1 MPDSAPLLSV
11 IIVSVDTRNWLE
23 PCLESLQEQDIFES
37 IEVVVVDNGSS
48 DGSADMVRQNF
59 PAVNLLRLES
69 TVGFGTAN
77 NSGAE
82 LTTAP
87 ILLFLNPDTRIREA
101 SLSDILRKF
110 EEHPKCGVAGGAVFD
125 DQGKPERSVGSYP
138 TLISMGLGR
147 LLKYLPPARRILG
160 RFCNQH
166 WVGYDKP
173 HRVNWVTGAY
183 LWIRRDIFKKVGGF
197 DERFF
202 MYCEDVDLCYRVCQA
217 GFQCWFF
224 PDAPIV
230 HFGGKAPVP
239 RPRKKLL
246 FESLRYFANKHYK
259 SPRHWLTRSVF
270 WIMSRL

>member
-1 MPDSAPLLSV
+1 MPDNTPLLSV

-59 PAVNLLRLES
+59 PAVKLIRLKK

-87 ILLFLNPDTRIREA
+87 VLLFLNPDTRIREA

-138 TLISMGLGR
+138 SLISMGLGR

-166 WVGYDKP
+166 WGGYDKP
-173 HRVNWVTGAY
+173 HLANWVTGAY
-183 LWIRRDIFKKVGGF
+183 LWIRREVFNKVGGF

-259 SPRHWLTRSVF
+259 SPRYWLTRSVF
-270 WIMSRL
+270 WITSRL

>member
-1 MPDSAPLLSV
+1 MPDNAPLLSV

-23 PCLESLQEQDIFES
+23 PCLESLQKQDIFES

-59 PAVNLLRLES
+59 PAVKLIRLEK

-87 ILLFLNPDTRIREA
+87 VLLFLNPDTRICEA
-101 SLSDILRKF
+101 SLSDILLKF

-138 TLISMGLGR
+138 SLISMGLGR
-147 LLKYLPPARRILG
+147 LLKYLPPARRTLG
-160 RFCNQH
+160 RFSNQH

-183 LWIRRDIFKKVGGF
+183 LWIRREVFNKVGGF

-202 MYCEDVDLCYRVCQA
+202 MYCEDVDLCYRVRQL
-217 GFQCWFF
+217 GLDVWFF
-224 PDAPIV
+224 PDAPII
-230 HFGGKAPVP
+230 HYGGRSPVP
-239 RPRKKLL
+239 RPRRKLL
-246 FESLRYFANKHYK
+246 FESLLYFSNKHYK
-259 SPRHWLTRSVF
+259 SPKYWLTRSVF
-270 WIMSRL
+270 WITSRL

>member
-1 MPDSAPLLSV
+1 MPDNTPLLSV

-37 IEVVVVDNGSS
+37 IEVVVVDNGST

-59 PAVNLLRLES
+59 PAVKLIRLEK
-69 TVGFGTAN
+69 TVGFGKAN

-87 ILLFLNPDTRIREA
+87 VLLFLNPDTRIREA
-101 SLSDILRKF
+101 SLSDILLKF

-138 TLISMGLGR
+138 SLISMGLGR

-183 LWIRRDIFKKVGGF
+183 LWIPRDVFKKVGGF

-259 SPRHWLTRSVF
+259 SPRYWLTRSVF
-270 WIMSRL
+270 WITSRL